1 MASDLVI
8 EQDTKHFLKL
18 HCVRIAEDSTIC
30 LADRNRRRIKPQL
43 KKKKLRKALGHLN
56 PQTVKN
62 TYERPTV

>member
-18 HCVRIAEDSTIC
+18 HCVRITEDSTIC

-43 KKKKLRKALGHLN
+43 KKTLRKALGHLN

>member
-30 LADRNRRRIKPQL
+30 LVDRNRRRIKPQL
-43 KKKKLRKALGHLN
+43 E
-56 PQTVKN
+56 KN
-62 TYERPTV
+62 NEKY

>member
-43 KKKKLRKALGHLN
+43 KKKKTTKSIRALEPTNSQKHL
-56 PQTVKN
+56 
-62 TYERPTV
+62 

>member
-43 KKKKLRKALGHLN
+43 E
-56 PQTVKN
+56 KN
-62 TYERPTV
+62 NEKH